1 MISVTTTHRPAAPE
15 DATQLFKL
23 RRKSIIGLAPKG
35 MSVSQAET
43 WAENLTLAGMER
55 KIREMEIWVAE
66 LNGQAVGWGAIHG
79 DRLEGLYTDPDFAGQ
94 GIGTELLTKIEDL
107 MRRRDIRTIRAEASL
122 NAEGFYLRR
131 GYEPAGH
138 GLSGASRPLAKRLA

>member
-15 DATQLFKL
+15 EATQLFEL
-23 RRKSIIGLAPKG
+23 RRKSIIGLAPTG

-43 WAENLTLAGMER
+43 WAENLTLAEMER

-79 DRLEGLYTDPDFAGQ
+79 DRVEGLYTDPEFAGQ
-94 GIGTELLTKIEDL
+94 GIGTELLTKIEGVDATARYSNNTCGSKL
-107 MRRRDIRTIRAEASL
+107 EC
-122 NAEGFYLRR
+122 R
-131 GYEPAGH
+131 GI
-138 GLSGASRPLAKRLA
+138 LSSPWL